1 MKVIL
6 VRHTTPDVPKG
17 TCYGWS
23 DVDIAPSFMAEASD
37 TLIQLT
43 KHFPIDKA
51 FTSPLQ
57 RARKLAE
64 FCGFPDAEQDAR
76 LKEMNMGEWEIQRY
90 DDIKDPALQAWYR
103 DYMNLPATGG
113 ESFPLLYA
121 RVSAFLDELKEKPYR
136 KVAVFTHGGVIVAA
150 GLYAGLFKEEEA
162 FRHLVPYGGI
172 QIIEL

>member
-6 VRHTTPDVPKG
+6 VRHTTPDVPRG

-23 DVDIAPSFMAEASD
+23 DMDVAPSFMAEASD

-51 FTSPLQ
+51 FTSPLK

-76 LKEMNMGEWEIQRY
+76 LKEMNMGDWEMQPY
-90 DDIKDPALQAWYR
+90 DKIKDPALQAWYK
-103 DYMNLPATGG
+103 DYMHLPATGG
-113 ESFPLLYA
+113 ESFPILYA
-121 RVSAFLDELKEKPYR
+121 RVVEFLGELKCKPFKR
-136 KVAVFTHGGVIVAA
+136 VAIFAHGGPIVCA
-150 GLYAGLFKEEEA
+150 GLYTGLFKEEEA